1 MIVNKIDNK
10 KAFQIYII
18 VNLLFYIIGF
28 LIGGISIRGLITH
41 DWSIIN
47 TLKPYFGFIAI
58 FMLFG
63 FIEFVI
69 RPSYIETIISE
80 KEIIIRT
87 FSPNIRNGIRFILML
102 RYQKYIKELKMNKQE
117 YNDYKLQFNK
127 WGFRKSLILQKINK
141 SGIFETSEINISL
154 LGQKKYTNLILSI
167 DRLKG
172 KINLN

>member
-10 KAFQIYII
+10 KAYQIYII
-18 VNLLFYIIGF
+18 LNLIFSIIGF

-47 TLKPYFGFIAI
+47 TLKPYFGFIII
-58 FMLFG
+58 FILWG
-63 FIEFVI
+63 FMEFVI
-69 RPSYIETIISE
+69 RPSYIEIILSE

-102 RYQKYIKELKMNKQE
+102 RYQKYLKELKIGKQE
-117 YNDYKLQFNK
+117 YNDYKLQIDK
-127 WGFRKSLILQKINK
+127 WGLRKLLILQKINK
-141 SGIFETSEINISL
+141 NGIFETSEINISL